1 MRHLRLTIQHQL
13 GVETGKTVVLR
24 REGHVVIGGEILEVN
39 PALPRCHQRA
49 ILATGLQL
57 CKNIIHLLPGRHIRV
72 RINTGRAHRITV
84 HPQNRRRRVERQRQH
99 LAFGR
104 CVIAFDRADIGIR
117 VERRTAFGHHLI
129 YGLDGAAGG
138 HHGRCADFKHHENMG
153 LLFRAECGDARVQR
167 FGIVTLVA
175 LNYDIVVL
183 AGIEIRNL
191 PLHQLAKTTGESVP
205 ELNFRLRHCSHR
217 GQQGAGDR
225 KGTNKALLHVS
236 SKAPLV
242 VLHSIC

>member
-1 MRHLRLTIQHQL
+1 
-13 GVETGKTVVLR
+13 
-24 REGHVVIGGEILEVN
+24 
-39 PALPRCHQRA
+39 
-49 ILATGLQL
+49 
-57 CKNIIHLLPGRHIRV
+57 
-72 RINTGRAHRITV
+72 
-84 HPQNRRRRVERQRQH
+84 
-99 LAFGR
+99 
-104 CVIAFDRADIGIR
+104 
-117 VERRTAFGHHLI
+117 
-129 YGLDGAAGG
+129 
-138 HHGRCADFKHHENMG
+138 MG

-191 PLHQLAKTTGESVP
+191 PLHQLAKTTSESVP